1 MEVFKM
7 RQRSMVMNILMV
19 IGFFFVGSIIL
30 SIVLGLLGGLL
41 WFAIKIMIPVAIA
54 VWLVRMIS
62 GPSNNRRRY
71 Y

>member
-1 MEVFKM
+1 M

-19 IGFFFVGSIIL
+19 IGFFFIGSIIL

-54 VWLVRMIS
+54 VWLVRVIS
-62 GPSNNRRRY
+62 GSSNNPRRY

>member
-1 MEVFKM
+1 M

-19 IGFFFVGSIIL
+19 IGFFFIGSIIL

-54 VWLVRMIS
+54 VWLVRVIS
-62 GPSNNRRRY
+62 GPSNNHRRY

>member
-1 MEVFKM
+1 M

-19 IGFFFVGSIIL
+19 IGLFFAGSIIL
-30 SIVLGLLGGLL
+30 SIVLGLLSGLL
-41 WFAIKIMIPVAIA
+41 WLAIKIMIPVAIA

-62 GPSNNRRRY
+62 SPSNRRRY

>member
-1 MEVFKM
+1 M
-7 RQRSMVMNILMV
+7 RQRSTVMNILMI
-19 IGFFFVGSIIL
+19 IGLFFVGSTIL

-41 WFAIKIMIPVAIA
+41 WFAIRIMIPVAIA

-62 GPSNNRRRY
+62 GSSNNRRRY

>member
-1 MEVFKM
+1 M

-19 IGFFFVGSIIL
+19 IGFLFAGSIIL

-62 GPSNNRRRY
+62 GPSNRRRY

>member
-1 MEVFKM
+1 MEVLTM

-19 IGFFFVGSIIL
+19 IGLFFVGSIIL
-30 SIVLGLLGGLL
+30 SIALSILGGLL

-62 GPSNNRRRY
+62 GSSNNRRRY

>member
-1 MEVFKM
+1 MEVLTM
-7 RQRSMVMNILMV
+7 RQRSMLMNILMV
-19 IGFFFVGSIIL
+19 IGLFFVGSIIL
-30 SIVLGLLGGLL
+30 SIVLGVLGGLL

>member
-1 MEVFKM
+1 M
-7 RQRSMVMNILMV
+7 RQRSMLMNILMV
-19 IGFFFVGSIIL
+19 IGLFFVGSIIL
-30 SIVLGLLGGLL
+30 SIVLGVLGGLL

>member
-1 MEVFKM
+1 M

-19 IGFFFVGSIIL
+19 IGLFFVGSIIL
-30 SIVLGLLGGLL
+30 SIALSILGGLL

-62 GPSNNRRRY
+62 GSSNNRRRY

>member
-1 MEVFKM
+1 
-7 RQRSMVMNILMV
+7 MV
-19 IGFFFVGSIIL
+19 IGLFFVGSIIL
-30 SIVLGLLGGLL
+30 SIVLGVLGGLL

>member
-1 MEVFKM
+1 M

-19 IGFFFVGSIIL
+19 IGLFFAGSIIL

>member
-1 MEVFKM
+1 
-7 RQRSMVMNILMV
+7 MV

-62 GPSNNRRRY
+62 GPSNRRRY

>member
-1 MEVFKM
+1 M

-54 VWLVRMIS
+54 VWLVRVIS